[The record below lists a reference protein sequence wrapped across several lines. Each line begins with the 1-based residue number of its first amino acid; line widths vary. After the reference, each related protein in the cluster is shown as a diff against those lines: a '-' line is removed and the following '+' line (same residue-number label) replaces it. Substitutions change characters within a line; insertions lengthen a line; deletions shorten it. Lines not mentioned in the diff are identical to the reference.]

1 MDKSQCAECGRHEG
15 KPDIGKLRLTNNLQF
30 AMELAMLADADI
42 LAHCAWTTVPE
53 LLRMIRGVPYSLAT
67 RPRGNLAQ
75 RETSVG
81 D

>member
-1 MDKSQCAECGRHEG
+1 MDMSQCAGCDRQEG
-15 KPDIGKLRLTNNLQF
+15 ELDIDNLRLTKNLQLLV
-30 AMELAMLADADI
+30 ELAMLAEADI
-42 LAHCAWTTVPE
+42 LAHFAWTTVPE
-53 LLRMIRGVPYSLAT
+53 LLRMIRGVPYLLAT